1 MGCREEYWFFSIGME
16 YFVLACISHIWL
28 MINNSQCFYL
38 FLSGYPAIQW
48 GQALK
53 SPTIIILQLI
63 CGFISTICL
72 IKLSALMFGTNSCLA
87 LCCYGKKK
95 KTDQNQLS
103 GRKGLFQLLLY
114 RPSMM
119 EASAR
124 TQGRSLA
131 SKHWSRSCGGVLLTG
146 LFSIACSP
154 HFLIPSRIQ
163 EEKEIEF

>member
-1 MGCREEYWFFSIGME
+1 MCIDAVLFESFVWSVLEKSSMGCREEYWFFSVGME
-16 YFVLACISHIWL
+16 YFVLASNSHIWL

-87 LCCYGKKK
+87 LCCYEKKK
-95 KTDQNQLS
+95 KKWPKTAFRN
-103 GRKGLFQLLLY
+103 KGFV
-114 RPSMM
+114 
-119 EASAR
+119 SAFNVYNNHD
-124 TQGRSLA
+124 GS
-131 SKHWSRSCGGVLLTG
+131 
-146 LFSIACSP
+146 
-154 HFLIPSRIQ
+154 
-163 EEKEIEF
+163 